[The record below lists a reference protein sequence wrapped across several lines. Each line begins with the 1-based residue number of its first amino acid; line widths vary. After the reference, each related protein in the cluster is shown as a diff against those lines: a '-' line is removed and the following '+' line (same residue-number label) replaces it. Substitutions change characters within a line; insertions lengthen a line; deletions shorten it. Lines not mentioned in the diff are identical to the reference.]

1 VQKAYHVGRRTLGMN
16 RPRGAINYE
25 TWIERCEPH
34 VWVEPRTYVHNPL
47 ISIVV
52 PTYNT
57 PDKYLK
63 PLLDSLKDQF
73 YKSWQLCIAD
83 GSTVGAR
90 ATAIKKACSQ
100 DKRIIYKR
108 LDKNYG
114 IVGNTNEAIALATG
128 EFVGFLDHDDT
139 LSPHAL
145 LEVVDAIN
153 RHGNVDLLY
162 SDEDKISD
170 NGKTRLLPYFKPD
183 WSPTLLE
190 NVNYM
195 THFVVVRRKLLKR
208 LHGLREGFD
217 GSQDYDFLLRA
228 TDATKEIIHIPKILY
243 HWRLA
248 DGSTAGPIENK
259 SYADTAGRSALSDH
273 VKRMNIP
280 AEVLSRPDLPTNYR
294 LSYAV
299 PNDAKA
305 SIIIP
310 FKDKVNLTKVCVE
323 SVLKKTTHAN
333 YEIILISNNSVEE
346 RTHDWLAST
355 KDDRVRI
362 FYYDKPFNYSA
373 INNYGRKQATG
384 NYIVLLNNDTE
395 VISPD
400 WLSELLGVA
409 SQPWAGAV
417 GPLLF
422 YPNNK
427 LQHAGIVLGMGG
439 MAGHVFRKLREDALT
454 PYGRPY
460 WARDYLAVTAACLA
474 VKADK
479 YDEVGG
485 LDEQF
490 IIAGNDVAFNLRL
503 YEKGY
508 RNVLWP
514 FVQMYHYEN
523 VSVGS
528 YKNAPPGDYE
538 HSLEYYNPYL
548 NYHDPFF
555 NPNLSLDIEQ
565 VAFRETYE

>member
-1 VQKAYHVGRRTLGMN
+1 
-16 RPRGAINYE
+16 
-25 TWIERCEPH
+25 
-34 VWVEPRTYVHNPL
+34 
-47 ISIVV
+47 
-52 PTYNT
+52 
-57 PDKYLK
+57 
-63 PLLDSLKDQF
+63 
-73 YKSWQLCIAD
+73 
-83 GSTVGAR
+83 
-90 ATAIKKACSQ
+90 
-100 DKRIIYKR
+100 KR

-217 GSQDYDFLLRA
+217 GPQDYDFLLRA

-310 FKDKVNLTKVCVE
+310 
-323 SVLKKTTHAN
+323 
-333 YEIILISNNSVEE
+333 
-346 RTHDWLAST
+346 
-355 KDDRVRI
+355 
-362 FYYDKPFNYSA
+362 
-373 INNYGRKQATG
+373 
-384 NYIVLLNNDTE
+384 
-395 VISPD
+395 
-400 WLSELLGVA
+400 
-409 SQPWAGAV
+409 
-417 GPLLF
+417 
-422 YPNNK
+422 
-427 LQHAGIVLGMGG
+427 
-439 MAGHVFRKLREDALT
+439 
-454 PYGRPY
+454 
-460 WARDYLAVTAACLA
+460 
-474 VKADK
+474 
-479 YDEVGG
+479 
-485 LDEQF
+485 
-490 IIAGNDVAFNLRL
+490 
-503 YEKGY
+503 
-508 RNVLWP
+508 
-514 FVQMYHYEN
+514 
-523 VSVGS
+523 
-528 YKNAPPGDYE
+528 
-538 HSLEYYNPYL
+538 
-548 NYHDPFF
+548 
-555 NPNLSLDIEQ
+555 
-565 VAFRETYE
+565 